1 MKLLGWETLGCS
13 MANILPKPLYWSG
26 PPTTLS
32 LFNQSQEQMVEGST
46 GCCCSLDWLLQLQQL
61 SCPLLR
67 LLILGLVALP
77 IYNAILILVGWRLNR
92 SASSSAE
99 RLVLDIR
106 VERAV
111 KRPAPP
117 PPPAP
122 KPPPRLRR
130 RKASKSP
137 KLHCSVRMP
146 ASYPSQK
153 NPFDSNW
160 QRSRDQAHHYN
171 NLRKNLQLAL
181 EGLQKPLPPS
191 LPICIAPIEESLS
204 PQEPLLPPASV
215 RIKSRKSRSKLLPG
229 IFKRLGMNS
238 IWQGWKARGSR
249 KKCNTSEAPGTSSS
263 SCSSTGSSCF
273 YVY

>member
-77 IYNAILILVGWRLNR
+77 IYNAILILVG
-92 SASSSAE
+92 
-99 RLVLDIR
+99 
-106 VERAV
+106 
-111 KRPAPP
+111 
-117 PPPAP
+117 
-122 KPPPRLRR
+122 
-130 RKASKSP
+130 
-137 KLHCSVRMP
+137 SVRMP

>member
-77 IYNAILILVGWRLNR
+77 IYNAILILFRWRLNR

-130 RKASKSP
+130 P
-137 KLHCSVRMP
+137 
-146 ASYPSQK
+146 
-153 NPFDSNW
+153 
-160 QRSRDQAHHYN
+160 HHYN

>member
-1 MKLLGWETLGCS
+1 MKLLCWETLGCF
-13 MANILPKPLYWSG
+13 MANILPKSLSWSG

-32 LFNQSQEQMVEGST
+32 LFNHSQEQLVEGSI
-46 GCCCSLDWLLQLQQL
+46 GCCSLDWLLQLQQL

-67 LLILGLVALP
+67 LLILGLVVLP

-137 KLHCSVRMP
+137 KLHCVRMP

-153 NPFDSNW
+153 NPFESNW
-160 QRSRDQAHHYN
+160 QRSRDQAYHYN

-181 EGLQKPLPPS
+181 EGLQKPLPHS
-191 LPICIAPIEESLS
+191 LPICIPPIEATPS
-204 PQEPLLPPASV
+204 PQEPLLPPQSV

-238 IWQGWKARGSR
+238 IWQRWKARGSR
-249 KKCNTSEAPGTSSS
+249 KKCNTSEAPSTSSS
-263 SCSSTGSSCF
+263 GCSSTGSSCF

>member
-77 IYNAILILVGWRLNR
+77 IYNAILILVG
-92 SASSSAE
+92 
-99 RLVLDIR
+99 
-106 VERAV
+106 
-111 KRPAPP
+111 
-117 PPPAP
+117 
-122 KPPPRLRR
+122 
-130 RKASKSP
+130 
-137 KLHCSVRMP
+137 VRMP